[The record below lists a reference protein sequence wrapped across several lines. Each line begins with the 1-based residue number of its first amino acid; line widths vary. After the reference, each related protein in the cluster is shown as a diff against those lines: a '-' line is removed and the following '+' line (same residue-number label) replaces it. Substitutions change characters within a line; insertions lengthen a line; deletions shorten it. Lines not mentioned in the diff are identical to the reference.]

1 VAGLI
6 ILVGLF
12 VGFVAAI
19 PVGPVNVYVI
29 SQTLKRGF
37 IHGFAGALTTAV
49 LDASYCLIA
58 LVGLSRFTDP
68 MMRYLIPMK
77 ILTTCVLVLLSVRL
91 NRQAATFARPE
102 APGDLPPLTA
112 KPILGVILLYI
123 SNPTIYIFWLGIAGM
138 TTAHPWTG
146 ISNSGWRPVVFAVAV
161 GLGAV
166 IWYFLLLRFVA
177 KHHLQFQPKTFKLIL
192 NGLALTLLGIAAY
205 TVATIFIGAHSI

>member
-6 ILVGLF
+6 ILVGLV

-19 PVGPVNVYVI
+19 PVGPVNVYI
-29 SQTLKRGF
+29 FSQTLKRGF
-37 IHGFAGALTTAV
+37 SHGFAGALTTAV

-77 ILTTCVLVLLSVRL
+77 VLTACVLILLSVRL
-91 NRQAATFARPE
+91 YRQAKTFARPATPE
-102 APGDLPPLTA
+102 DLPPLSA

-138 TTAHPWTG
+138 TTAHPWTH
-146 ISNSGWRPVVFAVAV
+146 ISNNGWRPVVFAVAV
-161 GLGAV
+161 AMGASL
-166 IWYFLLLRFVA
+166 WYFLLLRFIA
-177 KHHLQFQPKTFKLIL
+177 KHHLKVQPMTFKWIL
-192 NGLALTLLGIAAY
+192 CGLALILLGIAGY
-205 TVATIFIGAHSI
+205 TVATIFI